1 MRRTT
6 RILALVV
13 VLLAIPLTATA
24 QDPVIPADEF
34 VYCTVCHG
42 VQLMGN
48 STLKAPR
55 LSGMETWYV
64 ERQLQAFKNGWRGD
78 RDEAVVGSEMQP
90 MAAALSDVQIVEVAE
105 YVAATRSE
113 LPEQTATGDA
123 ARGEIFYD
131 TCGACH
137 GAAGEGN
144 EALGSPSLAGVNDW
158 YLATQ
163 LRNFR
168 GGSRGSHAE
177 DTRGIQ
183 MRAASQTLPDDVAI
197 ADVVAYIASLTP

>member
-6 RILALVV
+6 RKLALVL
-13 VLLAIPLTATA
+13 VLLAVPLTAAA

-48 STLKAPR
+48 PILKAPR

-64 ERQLQAFKNGWRGD
+64 ERQLQAFKNGWRGN
-78 RDEAVVGSEMQP
+78 RDDDAVGSEMQP

-113 LPEQTATGDA
+113 LPEQTVTGDA
-123 ARGEIFYD
+123 ARGEMFYG
-131 TCGACH
+131 TCAACH

-144 EALGSPSLAGVNDW
+144 EALGSPALTGLNDW

-163 LRNFR
+163 IKNYRD
-168 GGSRGSHAE
+168 GSRGSHEE
-177 DTRGIQ
+177 DTRGRQ
-183 MRAASQTLPDDVAI
+183 MRTASQILPDDAVI
-197 ADVVAYIASLTP
+197 ADVVAYVASLRP